1 MLFKND
7 YRYIHVF
14 KYYFLKVESI
24 LHEHCVTLD
33 IPYKIRYNHATFLT
47 YIKIIE
53 PNLIITF
60 ILSL

>member
-1 MLFKND
+1 MSS
-7 YRYIHVF
+7 IHIF
-14 KYYFLKVESI
+14 KYYFFKCDSI
-24 LHEHCVTLD
+24 LHDYCVTFD